1 MTFKQYCKIERN
13 AGGVTCSNRKFIK
26 ACLDYILP
34 QAKHHHLYRKARQ
47 QFIRDGLAYKNS
59 SLNIYRMV
67 ANET

>member
-1 MTFKQYCKIERN
+1 MTFQQYCKIERS

-34 QAKHHHLYRKARQ
+34 QARHHHLYRKDRH
-47 QFIRDGLAYKNS
+47 QFIRDGLAYKNR

-67 ANET
+67 ANDT